1 MAPGVHLIQKKRI
14 FLWPRIAIRIRIT
27 ILAGFFKSLRETVNM
42 RVVVQRTSGA
52 EVWIDDACRA
62 GIGAGL
68 LLLVGTQEGDTIESA
83 RYLADKVVKLRI
95 FEDDAGKMNLS
106 VLDTGGEI
114 MVVSQFTLYA
124 DTRKGRRPS
133 FNSAQNPADAE
144 PLYDQ
149 FIELIKASG
158 LTVKSGIFGAVM
170 QVRFTNSG
178 PVTIILDHDLP
189 AA

>member
-1 MAPGVHLIQKKRI
+1 MRI
-14 FLWPRIAIRIRIT
+14 
-27 ILAGFFKSLRETVNM
+27 
-42 RVVVQRTSGA
+42 VVQRTSGA
-52 EVWIDDACRA
+52 EVWIDGTCHAQT
-62 GIGAGL
+62 GPGL

-83 RYLADKVVKLRI
+83 RYLADKVVNLRI

-106 VLDTGGEI
+106 VLETGGEM

-124 DTRKGRRPS
+124 DTKKGRRPS
-133 FNSAQNPADAE
+133 FNGAQNPTDAE
-144 PLYDQ
+144 PLYEE
-149 FIELIKASG
+149 FIQLLRASG
-158 LTVKSGIFGAVM
+158 LTVKSGVFGAVM